1 MSNQKGYASLLYD
14 TPTVKDC
21 VRVALTG
28 SIMTLY
34 AIVVP
39 MEHDASYKLLF
50 SHARRDTLRSPQNS

>member
-14 TPTVKDC
+14 TPIVKDYM
-21 VRVALTG
+21 RVALTG

-39 MEHDASYKLLF
+39 MEYDASYKLQ
-50 SHARRDTLRSPQNS
+50 T